1 MAEEQEKVT
10 KEVAKNPDLSL
21 SVLMNKPYKELEEEI
36 LKDKE
41 SLNKIGI
48 DERHVRVL
56 IFRMLSENNSVIKTF
71 NKRSTLLSYVIL
83 FMIFVQTIFM
93 FTQVILAVYK

>member
-10 KEVAKNPDLSL
+10 KEVTKNPDLSPY
-21 SVLMNKPYKELEEEI
+21 VLMTMPYEQLEENI
-36 LKDKE
+36 VKDKE
-41 SLNKIGI
+41 SIGKVGI

-56 IFRMLSENNSVIKTF
+56 IFRMLYENNCVIKTF

-83 FMIFVQTIFM
+83 FVILVQTIFM
-93 FTQVILAVYK
+93 LIQVILAVYK